1 MRRLLVLLL
10 VVSLA
15 FSLAL
20 AACTSEVVEGD
31 ASQGSDENHTSLE
44 HSHKAEFAYVVA
56 EGTKS
61 NINEYYN
68 PLGVDCTVDIR
79 ETGGDVKISDGQVDT
94 MAEPNEKYKIGF
106 SIYYTVDEVGSMYL
120 EAMKDA
126 AEEAGVELL
135 VNDANYD
142 QNLQDTAIEQWILQ
156 GVDGVIMTP
165 CDFTG
170 VKASLDALYEA
181 GIPVI
186 TIDAPPQLGDVDSMV
201 IYDCVEQGRQAGEML
216 EAALHEA
223 GTEMSG
229 EIIYNT
235 LPFEHP
241 NATTREIGFR
251 SVFEKYTDIEII
263 VLTGISP
270 EEHFTAFEAA
280 IQAHPDMLGA
290 WGLYSSATIGMMN
303 AKIAA
308 GRNDI
313 LLTSVDNDKPILAG
327 IANGDII
334 GTSAY
339 SAIAGSR
346 LGMIQM
352 INMLNGIEIPGIV
365 YQENIKI
372 TKDNVAEMFEHYY
385 PGITLQDYLDGKA

>member
-1 MRRLLVLLL
+1 MSKLHRPIILLL
-10 VVSLA
+10 VVV
-15 FSLAL
+15 LAL
-20 AACTSEVVEGD
+20 AGCAAPADSGKD
-31 ASQGSDENHTSLE
+31 SGSAAGTQTE
-44 HSHKAEFAYVVA
+44 HSHKADFDYVTP
-56 EGTKS
+56 EGTES
-61 NINEYYN
+61 DINSYYV
-68 PLGVDCTVDIR
+68 PLGVDCDVAVR
-79 ETGGDVKISDGQVDT
+79 EKGGDVKVEDDHDNT
-94 MAEPNEKYKIGF
+94 MPKPNKKYKIAF
-106 SIYYTVDEVGSMYL
+106 SIYYTVDEVGAMYL
-120 EAMKDA
+120 YAMQKA

-135 VNDANYD
+135 INDANYEQD
-142 QNLQDTAIEQWILQ
+142 RQDTAIEQWILE

-216 EAALHEA
+216 EQALLDN
-223 GTEMSG
+223 GTEMKG
-229 EIIYNT
+229 TIVYNT

-241 NATTREIGFR
+241 NATTREIGFF
-251 SVFEKYTDIEII
+251 SVFEKYPDIEI
-263 VLTGISP
+263 VKLTGISP
-270 EEHFTAFEAA
+270 EEHYTAFEGA
-280 IQAHPDMLGA
+280 IQAYPDMLGA

-308 GRNDI
+308 GRDDI

-327 IANGDII
+327 IYNGEII

-346 LGMIQM
+346 WGMIQL
-352 INMLNGIEIPGIV
+352 INMLNGVEIPGIV
-365 YQENIKI
+365 YQKNNKV
-372 TKDNVAEMFEHYY
+372 TKDNVEEMFEHYY
-385 PGITLQDYLDGKA
+385 PGIKLKDYLAGEAQ